1 MTRDRIARVR
11 SDDSAM
17 VIAHVKATDAPKVI
31 AHVKVTD
38 VRKAT
43 DALEVIAHAKATG
56 APKVIDR
63 RVQREVVHH
72 VRKGE
77 VGRVQTHRAKNG

>member
-1 MTRDRIARVR
+1 M
-11 SDDSAM
+11 
-17 VIAHVKATDAPKVI
+17 IAHVKATDAPKVI

-43 DALEVIAHAKATG
+43 DALEVIAHAKATDVQKATG

-63 RVQREVVHH
+63 GVQREVVHH